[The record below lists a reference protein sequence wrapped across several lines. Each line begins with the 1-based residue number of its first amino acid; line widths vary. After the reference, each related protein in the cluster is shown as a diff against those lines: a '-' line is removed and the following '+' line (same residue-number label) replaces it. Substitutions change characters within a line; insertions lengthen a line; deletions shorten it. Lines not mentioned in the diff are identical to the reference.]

1 MSKRQ
6 QFGRLGIR
14 ILAATNLNRS
24 YCLMVMIV
32 RIFKPCLGHLT
43 GSAEQLSIKRK
54 NVLSMAMSAEHS
66 DLIEDLMK
74 ILNGLK
80 KYLLPKL
87 SYLRNGCSI
96 V

>member
-1 MSKRQ
+1 MSKPQ

-14 ILAATNLNRS
+14 ILAATSLNRS

-66 DLIEDLMK
+66 DLIAGFDKDMEWIK
-74 ILNGLK
+74 EIFA
-80 KYLLPKL
+80 
-87 SYLRNGCSI
+87 S
-96 V
+96 